1 VAVVGGEGLG
11 ACSIIVGEGGFRGAD
26 LRSVEGC
33 PGGFEERGGRDVVRC
48 FEGGEGR
55 EMGQACDAVNTEFCG
70 AVQRDAFIWVSRPA
84 VRVMEVGGI
93 SFELSR

>member
-1 VAVVGGEGLG
+1 MLYVA
-11 ACSIIVGEGGFRGAD
+11 
-26 LRSVEGC
+26 LR
-33 PGGFEERGGRDVVRC
+33 VRR
-48 FEGGEGR
+48 EGR
-55 EMGQACDAVNTEFCG
+55 WAKRDAVSTEFCG